1 MNINIDSVHFDADKK
16 LIEFI
21 EKRMT
26 KLNKKQNSI
35 LGANVTLR
43 LDNTTDAQNKIAEI
57 KIKVPGEDF
66 FAKKQTD
73 TFEKSV
79 DTSFSAI
86 ERQLSKYKDKVK
98 K

>member
-21 EKRMT
+21 EKKME
-26 KLNKKQNSI
+26 KLNKKQNKI
-35 LGANVTLR
+35 LGADIKLK
-43 LDNTTDAQNKIAEI
+43 LDKATDTQNKIAEI

-66 FAKKQTD
+66 FAKKQSKS
-73 TFEKSV
+73 FEESV
-79 DTSFSAI
+79 DTTISAL
-86 ERQLSKYKDKVK
+86 EKQLARYKEKFK